1 MKSGVRLLIALSKE
15 KVKMKLTNMKTG
27 EEYVPHEGTT
37 LYTSSEKLSQRM
49 MLEYTRSGWIVSIG
63 YDDIG
68 EQYGITFVRNQN
80 E

>member
-1 MKSGVRLLIALSKE
+1 
-15 KVKMKLTNMKTG
+15 MKLTNVKTG
-27 EEYVPHEGTT
+27 IEYVPQEGAM
-37 LYTSSEKLSQRM
+37 LYTSSEKLLQRM
-49 MLEYTRSGWIVSIG
+49 MLEYIKQGWIVSIG

>member
-1 MKSGVRLLIALSKE
+1 
-15 KVKMKLTNMKTG
+15 MKLTNMKTG
-27 EEYVPHEGTT
+27 TEYVPQDGAM
-37 LYTSSEKLSQRM
+37 LYTSSEKLLQRM
-49 MLEYTRSGWIVSIG
+49 MLEYIKQGWIVSIG